1 MRQTKLPPIAN
12 YWPPVTG
19 YWPPSTE
26 HRQRPLTS
34 QASLLAIKGN
44 TLSINAH
51 TICIDHLPNFPPKNS
66 KREAPRPASL
76 HLSCPPSLLLS
87 CPPSARGWRL
97 PVWVF
102 ILRLHPSA
110 FRPPLPALPHFPRG
124 SAMGNQLTRFTA
136 ITWVESIRKTS
147 RPKNQK
153 REALSVRALDLGP
166 WTLDFGLWTV
176 LN

>member
-1 MRQTKLPPIAN
+1 MHKRFASTTLRTSHQKTRKGKRRAPLPSISPALRRSFS
-12 YWPPVTG
+12 
-19 YWPPSTE
+19 PSL
-26 HRQRPLTS
+26 RPLAAGGCPF
-34 QASLLAIKGN
+34 AS
-44 TLSINAH
+44 S
-51 TICIDHLPNFPPKNS
+51 F
-66 KREAPRPASL
+66 
-76 HLSCPPSLLLS
+76 
-87 CPPSARGWRL
+87 
-97 PVWVF
+97 F
-102 ILRLHPSA
+102 RLHPSA
-110 FRPPLPALPHFPRG
+110 FRPSLPALPHFPRG